1 MPKSSY
7 KDYLNKNLDQ
17 LDQPVG
23 KVSISRDDQKRMAK
37 RVQIMTAK
45 EYSERQLKYKKETG
59 FDLNKVVSD
68 HGREQYR

>member
-37 RVQIMTAK
+37 RVQIMTAE